1 MSTSSPINA
10 FLIEHRIH
18 EVECVIPD
26 MTGIARGKIL
36 PRDLFVAAGEMRIPK
51 SVLLNTVNGQQPDN
65 GPFVGDTDPDMVC
78 IPDAGTLRIVPW
90 AAEPVAVV
98 IHDCQEWDGRPVQI
112 SPRAVLRR
120 VLAQYAE
127 HGWTPVVA
135 PEMEF
140 YLVARQQNPH
150 EPLHP
155 PLGRTG
161 KPEAGRQ
168 SYSIDAVNDFDP
180 FFMELSSFCE
190 QHQLGVETLIHEA
203 GAGQMEINFSHGNA
217 LDLADRVFLFK
228 RTVRE
233 TALRHNIFATFM
245 AKPMELEPGSAMHIH
260 QSILDADGNNL
271 FSLAD
276 GSPSE
281 HFGRYIAGL
290 QAYIP
295 QLMPMFAPYV
305 NSYRRLSPFMSAPI
319 NVRWGL
325 DNRTCGIRVPQSGPA
340 NRRIENRVPGVDVN
354 PYLAM
359 AATLACGLLGMIE
372 GLTAS
377 APTID
382 SAWNIDRE
390 LPHHLEDAIKAMR
403 SCAPMREVLGPAF
416 VDAFCAVKEL
426 EYATYNRVISSWERE
441 HLLLLV

>member
-1 MSTSSPINA
+1 MSTPSAIEA
-10 FLIEHRIH
+10 FLTQHRIH

-36 PRDLFVAAGEMRIPK
+36 PRDLFLAAGEMRIPK

-78 IPDAGTLRIVPW
+78 IPDVSTARVVPW

-98 IHDCQEWDGRPVQI
+98 IHDCQEWDGSPVQI
-112 SPRAVLRR
+112 SPRGVLRR
-120 VLAQYAE
+120 VLKLYEAR
-127 HGWTPVVA
+127 GWTPVVA

-150 EPLHP
+150 EPLQP

-180 FFMELSSFCE
+180 FFMELSSFCQ
-190 QHQLGVETLIHEA
+190 QHNLGVETLIHEA
-203 GAGQMEINFSHGNA
+203 GPGQMEINFSHGNA

-233 TALRHNIFATFM
+233 TALRHGIFATFM
-245 AKPMELEPGSAMHIH
+245 AKPMEQEPGSAMHIH
-260 QSILDADGNNL
+260 QSILDADGNNI
-271 FSLAD
+271 FSLPD
-276 GSPSE
+276 GEASPL
-281 HFGRYIAGL
+281 FDQCIAGL

-319 NVRWGL
+319 NVRWGH
-325 DNRTCGIRVPQSGPA
+325 DNRTCGIRIPKSSPA

-359 AATLACGLLGMIE
+359 AATLACCYLGMTE
-372 GLTAS
+372 GLKPS
-377 APTID
+377 APTTD
-382 SAWNIDRE
+382 SAWNVSHE
-390 LPHHLEDAIKAMR
+390 LPRHLEDAIASMR
-403 SCAPMREVLGPAF
+403 SCEPMREVLGSGF

>member
-1 MSTSSPINA
+1 MSTPSAIEA
-10 FLIEHRIH
+10 FLTQHRIH

-36 PRDLFVAAGEMRIPK
+36 PRDLFLAAGEMRIPK

-65 GPFVGDTDPDMVC
+65 GPYVGDTDPDMVC
-78 IPDAGTLRIVPW
+78 LPDVSTARVVPW

-98 IHDCQEWDGRPVQI
+98 IHDCQEWDGSPVQI
-112 SPRAVLRR
+112 SPRGVLRR
-120 VLAQYAE
+120 VLKQFEAR
-127 HGWTPVVA
+127 GWSPVVA

-150 EPLHP
+150 EPLQP

-180 FFMELSSFCE
+180 FFMELSSFCK
-190 QHQLGVETLIHEA
+190 QHNLGVETLIHEA
-203 GAGQMEINFSHGNA
+203 GPGQMEINFSHGNA
-217 LDLADRVFLFK
+217 LELADRVFLFK

-233 TALRHNIFATFM
+233 TALRHGIFATFM
-245 AKPMELEPGSAMHIH
+245 AKPMEQEPGSAMHIH
-260 QSILDADGNNL
+260 QSILDADGNNI
-271 FSLAD
+271 FSLPD
-276 GSPSE
+276 GSASPL
-281 HFGRYIAGL
+281 FGQCIAGL

-319 NVRWGL
+319 NVRWGH
-325 DNRTCGIRVPQSGPA
+325 DNRTCGIRIPKSSPA
-340 NRRIENRVPGVDVN
+340 NRRVENRVPGVDVN

-359 AATLACGLLGMIE
+359 AATLACCYLGMTE
-372 GLTAS
+372 GLKPS
-377 APTID
+377 APTTD
-382 SAWNIDRE
+382 SAWNVSHE
-390 LPHHLEDAIKAMR
+390 LPRHLEDAIASMR
-403 SCAPMREVLGPAF
+403 SCEPMREVLGSGF

>member
-1 MSTSSPINA
+1 MASLLDS
-10 FLIEHRIH
+10 FLAQHRIH

-36 PRDLFVAAGEMRIPK
+36 PRDLFQAAGEMRLPK

-65 GPFVGDTDPDMVC
+65 GPYVGDTDPDMVC
-78 IPDAGTLRIVPW
+78 VPDAATVRLVPW

-98 IHDCQEWDGRPVQI
+98 IHDCQEWDGSPVAL
-112 SPRAVLRR
+112 SPRGVLRR
-120 VLAQYAE
+120 VLKLYADR
-127 HGWTPVVA
+127 GWKPIVA

-150 EPLHP
+150 EPLQP

-180 FFMELSSFCE
+180 FFMELSNFCE
-190 QHQLGVETLIHEA
+190 LHQLGVETLIHEA
-203 GAGQMEINFSHGNA
+203 GPGQMEINFSHGEP
-217 LDLADRVFLFK
+217 LELADRVFLFK

-233 TALRHNIFATFM
+233 TALRHGIFATFM
-245 AKPMELEPGSAMHIH
+245 AKPMEAEPGSAMHIH
-260 QSILDADGNNL
+260 QSIHDEQERNI
-271 FSLAD
+271 FSLPD
-276 GSPSE
+276 GSASPLFA
-281 HFGRYIAGL
+281 HYIAGL
-290 QAYIP
+290 QTYIP

-305 NSYRRLSPFMSAPI
+305 NSYRRLAPFMSAPI
-319 NVRWGL
+319 NVRWGY
-325 DNRTCGIRVPQSGPA
+325 DNRTCGIRVPKSGPA
-340 NRRIENRVPGVDVN
+340 ARRVENRVPGVDVN

-359 AATLACGLLGMIE
+359 AATLACGYLGMVE
-372 GLTAS
+372 QLS
-377 APTID
+377 PSEPTTD
-382 SAWNIDRE
+382 SAWNVAHE
-390 LPHHLEDAIKAMR
+390 LPRHLEDAIERMR
-403 SCAPMREVLGPAF
+403 ACTPMREVLGESF
-416 VDAFCAVKEL
+416 IDAFCAVKEL

>member
-1 MSTSSPINA
+1 MQVNSPINA
-10 FLIEHRIH
+10 FLIEHHIH
-18 EVECVIPD
+18 EVECVVPD

-36 PRDLFVAAGEMRIPK
+36 PRDLFIAAGEIRLPK

-78 IPDAGTLRIVPW
+78 VPDASTVRIVPW

-98 IHDCQEWDGRPVQI
+98 IHDCQEWDGSPVQI
-112 SPRAVLRR
+112 SPRGVLRR
-120 VLAQYAE
+120 VLKQYAE
-127 HGWTPVVA
+127 RGWTPVVA

-140 YLVARQQNPH
+140 FLVARQQNPH

-161 KPEAGRQ
+161 KPEVGRQ

-180 FFMELSSFCE
+180 FFMELSNFCE
-190 QHQLGVETLIHEA
+190 QHKLGVETLIHEA
-203 GAGQMEINFSHGNA
+203 GAGQMEINFSHGEA

-233 TALRHNIFATFM
+233 TALRHGIFATFM

-260 QSILDADGNNL
+260 QSILDSDGNNL
-271 FSLAD
+271 FSLDD

-281 HFGRYIAGL
+281 HFGQYIAGL
-290 QAYIP
+290 QNYIP

-319 NVRWGL
+319 NVRWGE
-325 DNRTCGIRVPQSGPA
+325 DNRTVGIRVPQSSPQ
-340 NRRIENRVPGVDVN
+340 NRRVENRVPGVDVN

-359 AATLACGLLGMIE
+359 AATLACGLLGMTE

-377 APTID
+377 APTTG

-403 SCAPMREVLGPAF
+403 ICAPMREVLGPVF